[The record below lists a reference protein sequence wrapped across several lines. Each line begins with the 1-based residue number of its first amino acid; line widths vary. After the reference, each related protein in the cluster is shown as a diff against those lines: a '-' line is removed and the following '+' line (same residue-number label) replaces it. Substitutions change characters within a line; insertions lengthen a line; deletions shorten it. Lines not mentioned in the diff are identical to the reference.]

1 MSSHLEIERRF
12 LVDGRLQQP
21 WRNQAQSIHNI
32 EQYYLQASNLNL
44 DEEGNLCL
52 SDVIMIRP
60 SQEEIEV
67 YESEPDWIPR
77 IRIKDG
83 VSIFTVKGPREGA
96 SGLELE
102 WVVEDAASASVLQW
116 GPFPNIKK
124 TRYCVTGTDGLV
136 WEIDEFEGGL
146 AGLILAEVE
155 LSSEEQVV
163 EIPTWVGIELTG
175 LRNWSNA
182 ALADTLM
189 ANL

>member
-1 MSSHLEIERRF
+1 MSTHLEIERRF
-12 LVDGRLQQP
+12 LVDGRSQQP
-21 WRNQAQSIHNI
+21 WRNQAQSIHSI

-52 SDVIMIRP
+52 SDVIMVRP

-67 YESEPDWIPR
+67 FESEPDWIPR

>member
-1 MSSHLEIERRF
+1 MSTHLEIERRF
-12 LVDGRLQQP
+12 LVDGRSQQP
-21 WRNQAQSIHNI
+21 WRNQAQSIHSI

-52 SDVIMIRP
+52 SDVIMVRP

-163 EIPTWVGIELTG
+163 ELPTWVGIELTG

>member
-1 MSSHLEIERRF
+1 MSTHLEIERRF
-12 LVDGRLQQP
+12 LVDGRSQQP
-21 WRNQAQSIHNI
+21 WRNQAQSIHSI

-52 SDVIMIRP
+52 SDVIMVRP

-83 VSIFTVKGPREGA
+83 VSIFTVKGPRKGM

-146 AGLILAEVE
+146 NGLILAEVE